1 MSPNGFDKARA
12 QAILDQGAQTHILVV
27 GDVMLDRFVTGSV
40 DRISPEAPVPVL
52 RFKSE
57 SLMPGGAANVA
68 RNLTAL
74 RAQTTLFSLIGRD
87 PDGRALKQLLERD
100 RVQCRGLRVVPKR
113 GTGTKTRI
121 VSQQQQIVR
130 VDRETLTDLSDQE
143 QALLEKVIQPA
154 LPSAAAVIIGDYA
167 KGIINNSLLRF
178 LKGECHRRGIW
189 LSLDP
194 KPAHA
199 VDLTGFSLITPNRRE
214 AFELAGVSDTT
225 RCADPLEDPNLRQAA
240 NRLLRRLRPAILLIT
255 LGDLGMLLC
264 QKGKP
269 PVHIPTIAREVFDV
283 SGAGDTVIASFTLA
297 IAAGASPKE
306 AAHFSNHAGG
316 IVVGKQGTATA
327 SPREI
332 LNSLLQ

>member
-1 MSPNGFDKARA
+1 MPPTIFDKARA
-12 QAILDQGAQTHILVV
+12 KAILDQGAQTHILVV

-52 RFKSE
+52 RFESE

-74 RAQTTLFSLIGRD
+74 RAHTTLFSLIGRD

-178 LKGECHRRGIW
+178 LKEECHRRGIW

-225 RCADPLEDPNLRQAA
+225 RCAMPDIDDQTSFRSSLGQPVPANVPSRQDATGCNA
-240 NRLLRRLRPAILLIT
+240 RRSEWLPSGRGSYRAEYSEHGGAVPSNR
-255 LGDLGMLLC
+255 C
-264 QKGKP
+264 
-269 PVHIPTIAREVFDV
+269 
-283 SGAGDTVIASFTLA
+283 
-297 IAAGASPKE
+297 
-306 AAHFSNHAGG
+306 
-316 IVVGKQGTATA
+316 
-327 SPREI
+327 
-332 LNSLLQ
+332 